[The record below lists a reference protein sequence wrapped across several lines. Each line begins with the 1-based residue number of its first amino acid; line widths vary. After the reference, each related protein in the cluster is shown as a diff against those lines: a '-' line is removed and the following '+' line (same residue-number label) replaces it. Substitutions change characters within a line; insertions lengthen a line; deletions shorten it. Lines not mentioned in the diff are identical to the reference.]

1 MAFICATADLFCQNK
16 LRRGVTADR
25 YGRIVCSV
33 FKPKYLIQAIRPL
46 LHGFVALQ
54 GLLANTCE
62 MTTPEDRINYLDHA
76 ATTPVRPEVLEK
88 MLPYF
93 TEKFGNPS
101 SLYSIAGEAR
111 YGADEA
117 REQTASVLGSRSG
130 EIVFTGGGSESNNLA
145 IKGTAAL
152 RTPTTGHII
161 TTAIEHHAVI
171 HPVEQLEKLGFEATY
186 VGVDSTGRVNP
197 DEFAAAVR
205 PDTFLASVMLVN
217 NEVGTIQD
225 VAEISQKTR
234 EAAARTGGEILVH
247 TDAVQGAGKLSLNV
261 DDLGVDLMSLSGHK
275 IYGPKGVGVLY
286 VRRGVQLEP
295 LISGGGQERQ
305 RRSGTENVA
314 SIVGFGEAIA
324 IAESERNSSRPG
336 MTQLAT
342 KLIEGILDQ
351 IPGSS
356 FNGSRNNH
364 VPEIVNF
371 SFPGVEGEPVLLGLD
386 FKGIA
391 ASSGSACSSASLE
404 PSHVLLAM
412 GVSPE
417 LAVGS
422 VRISLGRETTE
433 VDINDVLMALN
444 DVLKQLATFP
454 SAKN

>member
-1 MAFICATADLFCQNK
+1 
-16 LRRGVTADR
+16 
-25 YGRIVCSV
+25 
-33 FKPKYLIQAIRPL
+33 
-46 LHGFVALQ
+46 
-54 GLLANTCE
+54 
-62 MTTPEDRINYLDHA
+62 MTTRDDRINYLDHA

-93 TEKFGNPS
+93 SEKFGNPS

-111 YGADEA
+111 YGVDEA
-117 REQTASVLGSRSG
+117 RELVAAVLGARSG

-152 RTPTTGHII
+152 RSPASGHII

-171 HPVEQLEKLGFEATY
+171 HPVEQLEKMGYDATY
-186 VGVDSTGRVNP
+186 VGVDNTGQVDP
-197 DEFAAAVR
+197 DEFASAVR

-225 VAEISQKTR
+225 VVSIASKTR
-234 EAAARTGGEILVH
+234 AAAERLGGKVLIH

-261 DDLGVDLMSLSGHK
+261 DELGVDLMSLSGHK
-275 IYGPKGVGVLY
+275 IYGPKGVGILY
-286 VRRGVQLEP
+286 VRRGVELEP
-295 LISGGGQERQ
+295 LIAGGGQERQ

-314 SIVGFGEAIA
+314 NIVGFGEALTLA
-324 IAESERNSSRPG
+324 EAERSSSRQRMNDLSGRLVDRIAER
-336 MTQLAT
+336 
-342 KLIEGILDQ
+342 
-351 IPGSS
+351 IPDSS
-356 FNGSRNNH
+356 FNGSNTSR
-364 VPEIVNF
+364 VPEISNF

-422 VRISLGRETTE
+422 VRISLGRNTTE
-433 VDINDVLMALN
+433 TDIDDVLQALK
-444 DVLKQLATFP
+444 DVLDQLATFP
-454 SAKN
+454 TSQA